1 MGKNH
6 YYLKHLAPDVRL
18 YTFVEST
25 KKLYKY
31 TPKGK
36 EHPNPDLLFYKLLYQ
51 AISRAREKLCVL
63 VVENYKLFS
72 DILNI
77 KFDMLSRY
85 QYKENYTNTTLSVKK
100 LNRFTK
106 KIKDKLS
113 ELEKNNAITI
123 SETVDII
130 NDELMGAEL
139 KKKVVRNGL
148 KLLQLICGKACAG
161 SSID

>member
-1 MGKNH
+1 M
-6 YYLKHLAPDVRL
+6 LLLPERRIQ
-18 YTFVEST
+18 
-25 KKLYKY
+25 
-31 TPKGK
+31 GK

-106 KIKDKLS
+106 KIKDK
-113 ELEKNNAITI
+113 NNAITI

-161 SSID
+161 SSIG

>member
-1 MGKNH
+1 M
-6 YYLKHLAPDVRL
+6 LLLPERRIQ
-18 YTFVEST
+18 
-25 KKLYKY
+25 
-31 TPKGK
+31 GK

-51 AISRAREKLCVL
+51 AISRARVKLCVL

-113 ELEKNNAITI
+113 E
-123 SETVDII
+123 TVDII

-161 SSID
+161 SSIG

>member
-1 MGKNH
+1 M
-6 YYLKHLAPDVRL
+6 LLLPERRIQ
-18 YTFVEST
+18 
-25 KKLYKY
+25 
-31 TPKGK
+31 GK

-139 KKKVVRNGL
+139 KKKVVGNGL

-161 SSID
+161 SSIG

>member
-1 MGKNH
+1 M
-6 YYLKHLAPDVRL
+6 LLLPERRIQ
-18 YTFVEST
+18 
-25 KKLYKY
+25 
-31 TPKGK
+31 GK
-36 EHPNPDLLFYKLLYQ
+36 EHPNPDLLFYKLLYR

-139 KKKVVRNGL
+139 KKKV
-148 KLLQLICGKACAG
+148 
-161 SSID
+161 

>member
-1 MGKNH
+1 M
-6 YYLKHLAPDVRL
+6 LLLPERRIQ
-18 YTFVEST
+18 
-25 KKLYKY
+25 
-31 TPKGK
+31 GK

-51 AISRAREKLCVL
+51 AISRARVKLCVL
-63 VVENYKLFS
+63 VV
-72 DILNI
+72 
-77 KFDMLSRY
+77 
-85 QYKENYTNTTLSVKK
+85 ENYTNTTLSVKK

-113 ELEKNNAITI
+113 ELNNAITI

-161 SSID
+161 SSIG

>member
-31 TPKGK
+31 TPKGVEILLLPERRIQGK

-51 AISRAREKLCVL
+51 VISRAREKLCVL

-85 QYKENYTNTTLSVKK
+85 QYKENYTNTTLSVK
-100 LNRFTK
+100 
-106 KIKDKLS
+106 S
-113 ELEKNNAITI
+113 
-123 SETVDII
+123 
-130 NDELMGAEL
+130 
-139 KKKVVRNGL
+139 
-148 KLLQLICGKACAG
+148 
-161 SSID
+161 

>member
-1 MGKNH
+1 
-6 YYLKHLAPDVRL
+6 
-18 YTFVEST
+18 
-25 KKLYKY
+25 
-31 TPKGK
+31 
-36 EHPNPDLLFYKLLYQ
+36 
-51 AISRAREKLCVL
+51 
-63 VVENYKLFS
+63 
-72 DILNI
+72 
-77 KFDMLSRY
+77 MLSRY

-139 KKKVVRNGL
+139 KKKVVKNGL
-148 KLLQLICGKACAG
+148 KLLQLISGKACAG
-161 SSID
+161 SSIG

>member
-1 MGKNH
+1 M
-6 YYLKHLAPDVRL
+6 LLLPERRIQ
-18 YTFVEST
+18 
-25 KKLYKY
+25 
-31 TPKGK
+31 GK

-51 AISRAREKLCVL
+51 AISRARVKLCVL

-113 ELEKNNAITI
+113 ELNNAITI

-130 NDELMGAEL
+130 MMN
-139 KKKVVRNGL
+139 
-148 KLLQLICGKACAG
+148 
-161 SSID
+161 

>member
-1 MGKNH
+1 M
-6 YYLKHLAPDVRL
+6 LLLPERRIQ
-18 YTFVEST
+18 
-25 KKLYKY
+25 
-31 TPKGK
+31 GK

-106 KIKDKLS
+106 KI
-113 ELEKNNAITI
+113 TI

-161 SSID
+161 SSIG